1 VVQAEDLLEP
11 LLETRQEGW
20 GLQAK
25 GMMAV
30 MARTRR
36 SEIVVVNMLAVVVVV
51 LVLWGNMLNQA
62 KVEMVAPAA
71 PIIQHGQLQ
80 QGKGMEA
87 YSLAVVVL
95 ADIIQIPLT
104 V

>member
-1 VVQAEDLLEP
+1 
-11 LLETRQEGW
+11 
-20 GLQAK
+20 
-25 GMMAV
+25 MMAV

-62 KVEMVAPAA
+62 KVEMVARAA
-71 PIIQHGQLQ
+71 PRTQHGQLQ
-80 QGKGMEA
+80 LLRVMEVFT
-87 YSLAVVVL
+87 LEGEVL
-95 ADIIQIPLT
+95 ADIIQQLVT